1 MRNQIFKIKLI
12 VILTI
17 SIYLNSTQAFSKE
30 TTSVE
35 ALSNLNNLI
44 NQKIG
49 YLNFIPLPPNYPKNY
64 FQLERV
70 FTEEIFAKNPQTP
83 INETDIIFVP
93 KDYLNIIERTFLNTL
108 ATSNLK
114 IQKLISMND
123 AIKKNVSLVIIAA
136 PTRFQVNGMTE
147 AVVGIQYQVYNSSQN
162 KVLWENEIVSSFNR
176 GGLPSSL
183 EDTEVF
189 ILGKHQFNFQPQRAI
204 LAMAVYKNF
213 LDFIAQLNTHL
224 NK

>member
-1 MRNQIFKIKLI
+1 MRYQIFKLKLI

-17 SIYLNSTQAFSKE
+17 SIYLNATQAFSKE

-35 ALSNLNNLI
+35 TLSNLNNLI

-64 FQLERV
+64 FPLERV
-70 FTEEIFAKNPQTP
+70 FTEELFAKNPQTP

-108 ATSNLK
+108 ATSHLK
-114 IQKLISMND
+114 VQKLTSMND

-136 PTRFQVNGMTE
+136 PTRFQVNRMTE
-147 AVVGIQYQVYNSSQN
+147 AVVVIQYQVYDSSGN
-162 KVLWENEIVSSFNR
+162 KVLWENEIASSFNR

-183 EDTEVF
+183 KDTEVF

-213 LDFIAQLNTHL
+213 LDFITQLNKTL